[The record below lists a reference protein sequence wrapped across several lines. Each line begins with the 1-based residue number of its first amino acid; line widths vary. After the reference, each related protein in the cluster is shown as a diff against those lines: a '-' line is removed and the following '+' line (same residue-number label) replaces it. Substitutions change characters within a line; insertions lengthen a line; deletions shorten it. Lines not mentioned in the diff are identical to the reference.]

1 MPRYFFHVLD
11 GRAYIDKEG
20 TDLKSV
26 DEAEQQAVVAAGEI
40 IRDGNFTG
48 EEWSMSIVDEAGNIV
63 RTLRFSSG
71 GSSQH

>member
-11 GRAYIDKEG
+11 GRAYIDHEG
-20 TDLKSV
+20 TEVTSLED
-26 DEAEQQAVVAAGEI
+26 AEQQAVRTAGEI